1 MYGEEMIPTRDLLSN
16 VTAFHYRTCQ
26 EPLAL
31 GIGILTGAG
40 LAFILFL
47 LWYKIYVVN
56 DAVP

>member
-1 MYGEEMIPTRDLLSN
+1 MIPTQELLSS
-16 VTAFHYRTCQ
+16 VPAFQCRTCQ

-56 DAVP
+56 DE